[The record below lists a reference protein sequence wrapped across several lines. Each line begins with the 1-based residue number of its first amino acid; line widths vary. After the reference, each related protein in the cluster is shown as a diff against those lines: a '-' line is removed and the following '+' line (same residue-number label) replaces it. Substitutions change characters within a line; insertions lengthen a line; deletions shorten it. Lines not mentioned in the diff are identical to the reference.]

1 MVTPEAHPSGL
12 RGLWRRSVEIY
23 RQYLRTLVGIMI
35 LPQILTYAAL
45 RALVGIP
52 ELIGIKGEGLIV
64 IPGLL
69 AVMALPCSV
78 ALAAAASAVS
88 DAQLGRPVTFR
99 AAYGRLGWKKSRA
112 LVNLTGSIV
121 LRGAAFF
128 AFICLPVVFM
138 AIVAPLMHVAGDKYT
153 TELQVL
159 GVVLS
164 LVLAALFVARY
175 VVTVP
180 VLMLEDIDSL
190 RALERGLL
198 LTKGKRLLAVGTGLL
213 MMAIAIAPAM
223 LIHLLASLAAAALK
237 VGSGPPPL
245 WLGWLEV
252 AAGAAGQILCGPVWT
267 ILAALLYYDL
277 KAGQESLGPHA
288 APRKS

>member
-1 MVTPEAHPSGL
+1 MATPEAHPSGL

-23 RQYLRTLVGIMI
+23 RQHLRILVRITI
-35 LPQILTYAAL
+35 LPQILIYAGL
-45 RALVGIP
+45 RLLVGIP

-69 AVMALPCSV
+69 AVMALPCFV
-78 ALAAAASAVS
+78 ALAVAASAVS
-88 DAQLGRPVTFR
+88 DVQLGRLLTFR

-128 AFICLPVVFM
+128 AFICLPGVFM
-138 AIVAPLMHVAGDKYT
+138 AIVAPLGHVAGGKYT
-153 TELQVL
+153 PQLHVL

-164 LVLAALFVARY
+164 LVLAGLFVSRY

-180 VLMLEDIDSL
+180 VLILEDIDSP

-198 LTKGKRLLAVGTGLL
+198 LTKGKGLLAVGTGLL

-223 LIHLLASLAAAALK
+223 LIHLLASLAAAALN
-237 VGSGPPPL
+237 VGSDPHPL

-252 AAGAAGQILCGPVWT
+252 AGGAAGQILCGPVWT
-267 ILAALLYYDL
+267 IPAALLYYDL
-277 KAGQESLGPHA
+277 KAGQESLGPQA
-288 APRKS
+288 APR

>member
-1 MVTPEAHPSGL
+1 MATPEAHPSGL

-23 RQYLRTLVGIMI
+23 RQHLRILVRITI
-35 LPQILTYAAL
+35 LPQILIYAVL
-45 RALVGIP
+45 RLLVGIP
-52 ELIGIKGEGLIV
+52 EPIGIKGEGLIV

-69 AVMALPCSV
+69 AAMALPCFV
-78 ALAAAASAVS
+78 ALAVAASAVS
-88 DAQLGRPVTFR
+88 DVQLGCLPTFG

-128 AFICLPVVFM
+128 AFICLPGVFM
-138 AIVAPLMHVAGDKYT
+138 AIVAPLAHVAGGKYT
-153 TELQVL
+153 PQLHVL

-164 LVLAALFVARY
+164 VVLAGLFVSRY

-180 VLMLEDIDSL
+180 VLILEDIDSP
-190 RALERGLL
+190 RALDRGLL
-198 LTKGKRLLAVGTGLL
+198 LTKGKGLLAVGTGLL

-223 LIHLLASLAAAALK
+223 LIHLLASLAAAALN
-237 VGSGPPPL
+237 VGSDPHPL

-252 AAGAAGQILCGPVWT
+252 AGGAAGQILCGPLWT
-267 ILAALLYYDL
+267 IPAPLLYYDL
-277 KAGQESLGPHA
+277 KAGQESLGPQA
-288 APRKS
+288 APR